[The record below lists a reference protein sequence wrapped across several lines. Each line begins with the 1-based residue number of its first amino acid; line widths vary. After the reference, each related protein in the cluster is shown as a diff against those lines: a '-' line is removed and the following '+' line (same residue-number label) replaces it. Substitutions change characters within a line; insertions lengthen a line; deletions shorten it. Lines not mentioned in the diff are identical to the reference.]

1 MKFDTNWQAPPSQPT
16 ITPSTIHVWRHR
28 FEQQMPPSVSLSADE
43 NVRAK
48 RLLNPLK
55 QQQFIST
62 RCALRCLLGSYLQIP
77 PELISFT
84 YNKNGKPALAPEH
97 ESSLSFNLSH
107 SGDWAVFAITTG
119 SEVGIDIEFVDTELD
134 FMQIAN
140 SYFSVSEQE
149 ELKNSLPEKKRSKF
163 YHLWTQKESNLKL
176 QGTGFSVDFS
186 KAKKTPASN
195 TTTFNVAVDHVA
207 TIASNMVAKPITFYD
222 FIY

>member
-1 MKFDTNWQAPPSQPT
+1 
-16 ITPSTIHVWRHR
+16 
-28 FEQQMPPSVSLSADE
+28 
-43 NVRAK
+43 
-48 RLLNPLK
+48 
-55 QQQFIST
+55 
-62 RCALRCLLGSYLQIP
+62 
-77 PELISFT
+77 
-84 YNKNGKPALAPEH
+84 
-97 ESSLSFNLSH
+97 
-107 SGDWAVFAITTG
+107 VFAISTG

-149 ELKNSLPEKKRSKF
+149 ELKNSLPEQKRSKF

-176 QGTGFSVDFS
+176 RGTGFSVDLS

-207 TIASNMVAKPITFYD
+207 TIASNMVGKSITFYD